1 MFLHKSEAPLS
12 VYLKVKTTLKKF
24 CIEEVS
30 TNICLY
36 LVYVNIEKYD
46 PKKKIVTS
54 SEKNNMSFW
63 IINKCYHFELNEILQ
78 LI

>member
-30 TNICLY
+30 TNICMY

-46 PKKKIVTS
+46 PKKK
-54 SEKNNMSFW
+54 
-63 IINKCYHFELNEILQ
+63 L
-78 LI
+78 

>member
-1 MFLHKSEAPLS
+1 M
-12 VYLKVKTTLKKF
+12 
-24 CIEEVS
+24 
-30 TNICLY
+30 Y

-46 PKKKIVTS
+46 PKKKKIVTS